1 MFRSEKSAPAAM
13 NKSAETVNPGKVDSI
28 MEGTSL
34 VGEVRKNNSNLRVDG
49 RVKGTI
55 NVRGR
60 LIVGQSGVIEGE
72 VTCQSSDIEGTVLG
86 RVVAQDLLSLKAT
99 AKLQGDINTKKL
111 AIEPGAVFTGN
122 CSMGGGVLKE
132 MDPVRFA
139 RKVPAPSSLHRPFAD
154 TDLVPMERS
163 ASRWS
168 FVLPVILFWCGLLV
182 GTWATLAALH
192 ITMLALHQAVVLY
205 FTVLTLLLHGWVHAA
220 ASAVVG

>member
-13 NKSAETVNPGKVDSI
+13 NKSAETVNPGKINSI

-34 VGEVRKNNSNLRVDG
+34 VGEIQSDSNLRVDG

-86 RVVAQDLLSLKAT
+86 RVNCQDLLSLKAT

-111 AIEPGAVFTGN
+111 AIEPGAVFTGT

-132 MDPVRFA
+132 MDPVRLRTEGA
-139 RKVPAPSSLHRPFAD
+139 RTEQPA
-154 TDLVPMERS
+154 
-163 ASRWS
+163 
-168 FVLPVILFWCGLLV
+168 
-182 GTWATLAALH
+182 
-192 ITMLALHQAVVLY
+192 QAVR
-205 FTVLTLLLHGWVHAA
+205 
-220 ASAVVG
+220 

>member
-1 MFRSEKSAPAAM
+1 M
-13 NKSAETVNPGKVDSI
+13 NKSAETVNPGKINSI

-34 VGEVRKNNSNLRVDG
+34 VGEIQSDSNLRVDG

-86 RVVAQDLLSLKAT
+86 RVNCQDLLSLKAT

-122 CSMGGGVLKE
+122 CSMGGGVVKE
-132 MDPVRFA
+132 MDPVRLRTEGA
-139 RKVPAPSSLHRPFAD
+139 RAEQTA
-154 TDLVPMERS
+154 
-163 ASRWS
+163 
-168 FVLPVILFWCGLLV
+168 
-182 GTWATLAALH
+182 
-192 ITMLALHQAVVLY
+192 QAVR
-205 FTVLTLLLHGWVHAA
+205 
-220 ASAVVG
+220 